1 MMKRS
6 EKYRPAGRGYVSE
19 FDRFIHDFLARH
31 PEVEQER
38 RRGWDIWWDQRVD
51 LDELD
56 KQRENALPVKPYVY
70 D

>member
-1 MMKRS
+1 M
-6 EKYRPAGRGYVSE
+6 SE